1 MTRIKKIKARQIL
14 DSRGNPT
21 VEVDVVCEDGSI
33 GRAAAASGASTGK
46 LEAIELRDGDKNI
59 YLGKS
64 VYKAVNNVNEIIAK
78 NLVGMDVY
86 NQYAID
92 NELIKL
98 DGTDNKSNLGANAI
112 VAVSVAVAK
121 AAATSLSIPLF
132 RYIGGIRAT
141 TLPVPCMNVINGG
154 KHADNNLDIQEFM
167 IVPFGFNSFNEAI
180 RAGVEVFHTL
190 KNILKKKNYNTSV
203 GDEGG
208 FSPNLKSNEE
218 ALSILE
224 QAISEANYKPGEE
237 IGIAIDAAASEMY
250 KNNKY
255 VFWKSDGS
263 EKSSND
269 MIDLY
274 AEWVNKYCIVLLE
287 DGLAEDDWDGW
298 KLLTEKLSKKIQ
310 IVGDDIF
317 VTNPKI
323 FAEGIKKGIANSILI
338 KLNQIGTLTETIQT
352 VEMAK
357 KANYKTVISHRSG
370 ETEDCTI
377 ADLAV
382 ALNTGQIKTG
392 SASRTDRICKY
403 NQLLRIEEYLGKSA
417 QFIGKELFKI
427 NK

>member
-1 MTRIKKIKARQIL
+1 MNRIKKIKARQIL

-21 VEVDVVCEDGSI
+21 IEVDVICEDGSI

-46 LEAIELRDGDKNI
+46 REALELRDGNSEL

-78 NLVGMDVY
+78 ELVGFDVY

-92 NELIKL
+92 NEMIRL
-98 DGTDNKSNLGANAI
+98 DGTENKSNLGANAI

-121 AAATSLSIPLF
+121 AAAASLSIPLF
-132 RYIGGIRAT
+132 RYIGGISANI
-141 TLPVPCMNVINGG
+141 LPVPLMNVINGG

-167 IVPFGFNSFNEAI
+167 LVPFGFNSFSEALQ
-180 RAGVEVFHTL
+180 AGVETFHNL
-190 KNILKKKNYNTSV
+190 KKILKKSNYNTSV

-224 QAISEANYKPGEE
+224 QAIKEANYQPAKQ
-237 IGIAIDAAASEMY
+237 IGIALDCAASEMY
-250 KNNKY
+250 KEGKY
-255 VFWKSDGS
+255 VFWKSDQS
-263 EKSSND
+263 KKSSRE
-269 MIDLY
+269 MIELY
-274 AEWVNKYCIVLLE
+274 EEWINKYNIISIE

-298 KLLTEKLSKKIQ
+298 QLLTEKLARKTQ
-310 IVGDDIF
+310 LVGDDIF

-323 FAEGIKKGIANSILI
+323 LAEGIKKRIANSILI

-357 KANYKTVISHRSG
+357 KASYKTVISHRSG

-382 ALNTGQIKTG
+382 ALSSGQIKTG

-403 NQLLRIEEYLGKSA
+403 NQLLRIEEYLSKSA
-417 QFIGKELFKI
+417 QFIGKELFE
-427 NK
+427 

>member
-1 MTRIKKIKARQIL
+1 MNRIKKIKARQIL

-21 VEVDVVCEDGSI
+21 IEVDVICEDGSI

-46 LEAIELRDGDKNI
+46 REALELRDGNSEL

-78 NLVGMDVY
+78 ELVGFDVY

-92 NELIKL
+92 NEMIRL
-98 DGTDNKSNLGANAI
+98 DGTENKSNLGANAI

-121 AAATSLSIPLF
+121 AAAASLSIPLF
-132 RYIGGIRAT
+132 RYIGGISANI
-141 TLPVPCMNVINGG
+141 LPVPLMNVINGG

-167 IVPFGFNSFNEAI
+167 LVPFGFNSFSEALQ
-180 RAGVEVFHTL
+180 AGVETFHNL
-190 KNILKKKNYNTSV
+190 KKILKKSNYNTSV

-224 QAISEANYKPGEE
+224 QAIKEANYQPGKQ
-237 IGIAIDAAASEMY
+237 IGIALDCAASEMY
-250 KNNKY
+250 KEGKY
-255 VFWKSDGS
+255 VFWKSDQS
-263 EKSSND
+263 KKSSRE
-269 MIDLY
+269 MIELY
-274 AEWVNKYCIVLLE
+274 EEWINKYNIISIE

-298 KLLTEKLSKKIQ
+298 QLLTEKLPRKTQ
-310 IVGDDIF
+310 LVGDDIF

-323 FAEGIKKGIANSILI
+323 FAEGIKKRIANSILI

-357 KANYKTVISHRSG
+357 KASYKTVISHRSG

-382 ALNTGQIKTG
+382 ALGSGQIKTG

-403 NQLLRIEEYLGKSA
+403 NQLLRIEEYLSKSA
-417 QFIGKELFKI
+417 QFIGKELFK
-427 NK
+427 